1 MDENG
6 VVMYGTTWCGD
17 CRRAKKVLEQRS
29 VGYAWI
35 DVEKTEGARDEMLRL
50 NEGDIRVPTMLFPD
64 GSVLVEPDNR
74 ELEAKLGEII
84 V

>member
-17 CRRAKKVLEQRS
+17 CRRAKKVLERRG

-35 DVEKTEGARDEMLRL
+35 DVEKTKGARDEMMRL
-50 NEGDIRVPTMLFPD
+50 SGGDRRVPTMLFPD
-64 GSVLVEPDNR
+64 GSVLIEPDNR
-74 ELEAKLGEII
+74 ELEAKLGEVIA
-84 V
+84 